1 VCGII
6 GITGRDDAVDG
17 IVAGLTRLEYRGYDS
32 AGIVA
37 NDGRDLRVVK
47 RAGKLAALRQA
58 LEAQPLSTSTGIGH
72 TRWATHGEPNDRNA
86 HPHVDPSGRVAVVH
100 NGIIENY
107 QALRAGSTTHGSRP
121 TRTRRSPPTS
131 SRASSTRQPEGEPTC
146 WRRSARSSRGSTV
159 PTRCASSPPT
169 SRTPSSWPSTR
180 HR

>member
-6 GITGRDDAVDG
+6 GITGRPDAVDG

-47 RAGKLAALRQA
+47 RAGKLQHLVTA
-58 LEAQPLSTSTGIGH
+58 LEANPVATSTGIGH
-72 TRWATHGEPNDRNA
+72 TRWATHGEPTDRNA

-107 QALRAGSTTHGSRP
+107 QALKA
-121 TRTRRSPPTS
+121 
-131 SRASSTRQPEGEPTC
+131 
-146 WRRSARSSRGSTV
+146 
-159 PTRCASSPPT
+159 
-169 SRTPSSWPSTR
+169 
-180 HR
+180 